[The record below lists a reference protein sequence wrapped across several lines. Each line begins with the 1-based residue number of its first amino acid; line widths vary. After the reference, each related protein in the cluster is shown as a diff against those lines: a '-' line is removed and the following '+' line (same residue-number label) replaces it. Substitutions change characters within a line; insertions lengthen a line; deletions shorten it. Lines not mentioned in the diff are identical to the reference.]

1 MRNCTICGCP
11 DTLFDPKTGR
21 CIRQG
26 CVCPGCVFE
35 AAPAKAAKSPSGGM
49 GGDPTKADLG
59 SGVGTIP
66 ASDKPTGKAP
76 AKVQ

>member
-1 MRNCTICGCP
+1 MQVCLICGCP

-35 AAPAKAAKSPSGGM
+35 AAPVKAAKAPSGGIP
-49 GGDPTKADLG
+49 GDPAKADLG
-59 SGVGTIP
+59 SGVGI
-66 ASDKPTGKAP
+66 DKPTRKAP
-76 AKVQ
+76 DKIQ